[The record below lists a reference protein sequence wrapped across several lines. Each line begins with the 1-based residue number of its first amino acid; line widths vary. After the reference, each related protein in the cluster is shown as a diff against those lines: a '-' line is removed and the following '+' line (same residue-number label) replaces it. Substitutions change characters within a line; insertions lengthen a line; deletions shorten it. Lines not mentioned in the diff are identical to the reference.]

1 LVDFNPG
8 GDREDHWVVV
18 KGKVNN
24 SYIVQDPWPNP
35 SEEYYFE
42 AKYGDPARYI
52 FAVRVYRGPKPG
64 PPESD
69 LELHKK
75 VDEIAE
81 SLVKLEGTIK
91 QNTNSLEGLSTSI
104 DNVKRDT
111 EELYKDRE
119 IITNIREEVVALE
132 TKVNESIKKQTTIE
146 TNLKTDI
153 RKIYDFINKA
163 IERVDQARGELA
175 ERVKKLEEQPVPVDN
190 KKVKILIKLRNFI
203 IGWIVKG
210 GE

>member
-1 LVDFNPG
+1 
-8 GDREDHWVVV
+8 
-18 KGKVNN
+18 
-24 SYIVQDPWPNP
+24 
-35 SEEYYFE
+35 
-42 AKYGDPARYI
+42 
-52 FAVRVYRGPKPG
+52 VRVYRGPKPG